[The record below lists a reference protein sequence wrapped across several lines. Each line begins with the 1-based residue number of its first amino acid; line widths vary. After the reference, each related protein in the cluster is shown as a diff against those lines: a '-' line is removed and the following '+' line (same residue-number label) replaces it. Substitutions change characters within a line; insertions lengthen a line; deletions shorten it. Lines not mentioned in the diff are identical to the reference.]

1 MRQASNMLALAVLEF
16 MLLGFFC
23 LEILIR
29 ILAEGIEFLRDVW
42 NVTDLL
48 LLVVRT
54 RQYRKVLW
62 PWDTDSA

>member
-1 MRQASNMLALAVLEF
+1 MLALAVLEF